1 MILKWMTVFL
11 GATLL
16 VADMSAAEPMEL
28 KTQKDR
34 VNYGIGVTV
43 VRNYK
48 QQGIDIDLDILIQG
62 MKDALSGS
70 KLKMSEDELRVT
82 MTSLQTQLILQQRR
96 AKRASLDNKNQGE
109 MFLAE
114 NKKKKGVVALADG
127 LQYKVMKEGSG
138 KRPTDADTVVYHY
151 RSLRI
156 DGTEFDSSY
165 RAKKPATSR
174 VAAAAIPGLVEG
186 LKLMPAGSKWQFF
199 IPAPLAYGERGEGTK
214 VGPNETLI
222 YEVEL
227 LSIK

>member
-114 NKKKKGVVALADG
+114 NKKKKGVIVLADG
-127 LQYKVMKEGSG
+127 LQYKVIEQG
-138 KRPTDADTVVYHY
+138 KGRNPKHTDTVVYHY
-151 RSLRI
+151 RGTHT
-156 DGTEFDSSY
+156 DGTEFDSTF
-165 RAKKPATSR
+165 RAKKPVTSR
-174 VAAAAIPGLVEG
+174 VADAAIPGLVEG
-186 LKLMPAGSKWQFF
+186 LKLMPVGSKWQLF
-199 IPAPLAYGERGEGTK
+199 IPAQLAHGERGEGSK
-214 VGPNETLI
+214 IGPNETLI